1 MHVPDAAL
9 VGLIGA
15 CEADPE
21 IEVLQLTREEEG
33 VGILSGA
40 YLGGK
45 RGALLMQ
52 SSGLGNAVN
61 ALGGL
66 PMAYRIP
73 FLILITP
80 RGRLSE
86 FNPSQV
92 PAGRAVPKM
101 LDALGIETATLER
114 VDEVAHAGGP
124 GDLQRLLD
132 QPARRAD
139 RLDAAD
145 RREACVASKPCRCSR
160 ERLGRRPRR
169 LQPRHALLPRPRGRR
184 PPAQLLPVGRDGHGL
199 LDRAGAGDGAA
210 GPARRGGGRR
220 RRGA

>member
-1 MHVPDAAL
+1 MSDAPASVASVPWWQTAYERFKANGIRLVVHVPDAAL

-15 CEADPE
+15 CEDDPE

-40 YLGGK
+40 YLGGT

-52 SSGLGNAVN
+52 SSGLGNCVN

-73 FLILITP
+73 FLIVITP

-92 PAGRAVPKM
+92 PAGRAVPKV
-101 LDALGIETATLER
+101 LDALGIETATM
-114 VDEVAHAGGP
+114 
-124 GDLQRLLD
+124 
-132 QPARRAD
+132 D
-139 RLDAAD
+139 RLDEVGTLVDQAIYTAFSTSQP
-145 RREACVASKPCRCSR
+145 VALIAST
-160 ERLGRRPRR
+160 
-169 LQPRHALLPRPRGRR
+169 LLTG
-184 PPAQLLPVGRDGHGL
+184 GK
-199 LDRAGAGDGAA
+199 RA
-210 GPARRGGGRR
+210 
-220 RRGA
+220 

>member
-1 MHVPDAAL
+1 VTATTAPWGQTVYERLKANGIRLVAHVPDAAL

-40 YLGGK
+40 YLGGT

-52 SSGLGNAVN
+52 SSGLGNCVN

-73 FLILITP
+73 FLIVITP

-92 PAGRAVPKM
+92 PAGRAVPKV
-101 LDALGIETATLER
+101 LDALGIETVTMER
-114 VDEVAHAGGP
+114 PDEVATVVDQALYTAFSTSQPVALIASTLLTGGK
-124 GDLQRLLD
+124 
-132 QPARRAD
+132 RA
-139 RLDAAD
+139 
-145 RREACVASKPCRCSR
+145 
-160 ERLGRRPRR
+160 
-169 LQPRHALLPRPRGRR
+169 
-184 PPAQLLPVGRDGHGL
+184 
-199 LDRAGAGDGAA
+199 
-210 GPARRGGGRR
+210 
-220 RRGA
+220 

>member
-1 MHVPDAAL
+1 MAASAPWWEIVHERFRANGIAVVVHVPDAAL

-15 CEADPE
+15 CEADPD
-21 IEVLQLTREEEG
+21 IEALQLTREEEG

-52 SSGLGNAVN
+52 SSGLGNTVN

-92 PAGRAVPKM
+92 PAGRAVPKV
-101 LDALGIETATLER
+101 LDALGIETATLDR
-114 VDEVAHAGGP
+114 IDEVGTLVDQAIYTAYSTSQPVALIASTLLTGGK
-124 GDLQRLLD
+124 
-132 QPARRAD
+132 RA
-139 RLDAAD
+139 
-145 RREACVASKPCRCSR
+145 
-160 ERLGRRPRR
+160 
-169 LQPRHALLPRPRGRR
+169 
-184 PPAQLLPVGRDGHGL
+184 
-199 LDRAGAGDGAA
+199 
-210 GPARRGGGRR
+210 
-220 RRGA
+220 

>member
-1 MHVPDAAL
+1 MLPWWQAAYERFKANNIRLVVHVPDAAL

-40 YLGGK
+40 YLGGT

-52 SSGLGNAVN
+52 SSGLGNCVN

-73 FLILITP
+73 FLIVVTP

-92 PAGRAVPKM
+92 PAGRAVPKI
-101 LDALGIETATLER
+101 LDALGIETVTMER
-114 VDEVAHAGGP
+114 PDEVATIVDQAIYTTFSTSQPVALIASTLLTGGK
-124 GDLQRLLD
+124 
-132 QPARRAD
+132 RA
-139 RLDAAD
+139 
-145 RREACVASKPCRCSR
+145 
-160 ERLGRRPRR
+160 
-169 LQPRHALLPRPRGRR
+169 
-184 PPAQLLPVGRDGHGL
+184 
-199 LDRAGAGDGAA
+199 
-210 GPARRGGGRR
+210 
-220 RRGA
+220 

>member
-1 MHVPDAAL
+1 MNNGRVSACGDSYRADASLLHCAVMVNVTVPWWKIVHQRFQANGIGLVAHVPDAAL

-15 CEADPE
+15 CEADGD

-52 SSGLGNAVN
+52 SSGLGNCIN

-73 FLILITP
+73 FIMLITP

-92 PAGRAVPKM
+92 PAGRAVPKV
-101 LDALGIETATLER
+101 LDALGIETVILER
-114 VDEVAHAGGP
+114 LEEVETVVDQAIYTAFSTSQPVALIASTLLTGGK
-124 GDLQRLLD
+124 RL
-132 QPARRAD
+132 
-139 RLDAAD
+139 
-145 RREACVASKPCRCSR
+145 S
-160 ERLGRRPRR
+160 
-169 LQPRHALLPRPRGRR
+169 
-184 PPAQLLPVGRDGHGL
+184 
-199 LDRAGAGDGAA
+199 
-210 GPARRGGGRR
+210 
-220 RRGA
+220 

>member
-1 MHVPDAAL
+1 MRDEASQFAPRPSPLRLLHFAVMADSTSWGEIVHQRFKANGIRLVAHVPDAAL
-9 VGLIGA
+9 VGLIRA

-40 YLGGK
+40 YLGGT

-52 SSGLGNAVN
+52 SSGLGNCIN

-73 FLILITP
+73 FLLLVTP

-92 PAGRAVPKM
+92 PAGRAVPKL
-101 LDALGIETATLER
+101 LDALGIETATI
-114 VDEVAHAGGP
+114 
-124 GDLQRLLD
+124 
-132 QPARRAD
+132 
-139 RLDAAD
+139 
-145 RREACVASKPCRCSR
+145 
-160 ERLGRRPRR
+160 ERLEDVAT
-169 LQPRHALLPRPRGRR
+169 LVDQAIYSAFSTSQPVALI
-184 PPAQLLPVGRDGHGL
+184 ASTLLTGGK
-199 LDRAGAGDGAA
+199 RA
-210 GPARRGGGRR
+210 
-220 RRGA
+220 

>member
-1 MHVPDAAL
+1 MASLLPSYRATETASPCPKPTVLHYAVMVGSMSWGDIVHERFKANGIRLVAHVPDAAL
-9 VGLIGA
+9 VGLIRA
-15 CEADPE
+15 CEADPD

-52 SSGLGNAVN
+52 SSGLGNTVN

-92 PAGRAVPKM
+92 PAVRAVPKL
-101 LDALGIETATLER
+101 LDALGIETATMER
-114 VDEVAHAGGP
+114 PDEVAT
-124 GDLQRLLD
+124 LVD
-132 QPARRAD
+132 QAIYSAF
-139 RLDAAD
+139 
-145 RREACVASKPCRCSR
+145 ST
-160 ERLGRRPRR
+160 G
-169 LQPRHALLPRPRGRR
+169 QPVALL
-184 PPAQLLPVGRDGHGL
+184 ASTLLT
-199 LDRAGAGDGAA
+199 
-210 GPARRGGGRR
+210 GGK
-220 RRGA
+220 

>member
-1 MHVPDAAL
+1 MTAADGPWWEIVHERFKANGISLVAHVPDAAL

-15 CEADPE
+15 CEADPD

-33 VGILSGA
+33 VGVLSGA

-52 SSGLGNAVN
+52 SSGLGNTVN

-92 PAGRAVPKM
+92 PAGRAVPKV
-101 LDALGIETATLER
+101 LDAIGIETATLDR
-114 VDEVAHAGGP
+114 VDEVGTLVDQAIYSAFSTSQPVALIASTLLTGGK
-124 GDLQRLLD
+124 
-132 QPARRAD
+132 RA
-139 RLDAAD
+139 
-145 RREACVASKPCRCSR
+145 
-160 ERLGRRPRR
+160 
-169 LQPRHALLPRPRGRR
+169 
-184 PPAQLLPVGRDGHGL
+184 
-199 LDRAGAGDGAA
+199 
-210 GPARRGGGRR
+210 
-220 RRGA
+220 

>member
-1 MHVPDAAL
+1 MTTTTSWGQTVYERFKANGITLVAHVPDAAL

-40 YLGGK
+40 YLGGT

-52 SSGLGNAVN
+52 SSGLGNCVN

-73 FLILITP
+73 FLIVITP

-92 PAGRAVPKM
+92 PAGRAVPKV
-101 LDALGIETATLER
+101 LDALGIETVVMER
-114 VDEVAHAGGP
+114 ADEVATIVDQALYTAFSTSQPVALIASTLLTGGK
-124 GDLQRLLD
+124 
-132 QPARRAD
+132 RA
-139 RLDAAD
+139 
-145 RREACVASKPCRCSR
+145 
-160 ERLGRRPRR
+160 
-169 LQPRHALLPRPRGRR
+169 
-184 PPAQLLPVGRDGHGL
+184 
-199 LDRAGAGDGAA
+199 
-210 GPARRGGGRR
+210 
-220 RRGA
+220 

>member
-1 MHVPDAAL
+1 MTTDVASPWWKIVHERFTANGIGLVVHVPDAAL

-15 CEADPE
+15 CEADE
-21 IEVLQLTREEEG
+21 NIEVLQLTREEEG

-40 YLGGK
+40 YLGGT

-52 SSGLGNAVN
+52 SSGLGNCIN

-73 FLILITP
+73 FIMLITP

-101 LDALGIETATLER
+101 LDALGIETVTLER
-114 VDEVAHAGGP
+114 LDEVEMIVDQAIYTAFSTGQPVALIASTLLTGGK
-124 GDLQRLLD
+124 R
-132 QPARRAD
+132 
-139 RLDAAD
+139 
-145 RREACVASKPCRCSR
+145 V
-160 ERLGRRPRR
+160 
-169 LQPRHALLPRPRGRR
+169 
-184 PPAQLLPVGRDGHGL
+184 
-199 LDRAGAGDGAA
+199 
-210 GPARRGGGRR
+210 
-220 RRGA
+220 

>member
-1 MHVPDAAL
+1 MSNAAPWWETVYARFKANDIRLVVHVPDAAL
-9 VGLIGA
+9 VGLIRA

-40 YLGGK
+40 YLGGT

-52 SSGLGNAVN
+52 SSGLGNCIN

-73 FLILITP
+73 FLLLITP

-92 PAGRAVPKM
+92 PAGRAVPKL
-101 LDALGIETATLER
+101 LDALGIETATLDR
-114 VDEVAHAGGP
+114 GDEVGT
-124 GDLQRLLD
+124 LVD
-132 QPARRAD
+132 QAIYSAF
-139 RLDAAD
+139 
-145 RREACVASKPCRCSR
+145 ST
-160 ERLGRRPRR
+160 G
-169 LQPRHALLPRPRGRR
+169 QPVALLASTLLTRGKRT
-184 PPAQLLPVGRDGHGL
+184 
-199 LDRAGAGDGAA
+199 
-210 GPARRGGGRR
+210 
-220 RRGA
+220 

>member
-1 MHVPDAAL
+1 MTSWSDTVHERFKANGIRLVAHVPDAAL

-15 CEADPE
+15 CEADPD

-40 YLGGK
+40 YLGGT

-52 SSGLGNAVN
+52 SSGLGNCVN

-92 PAGRAVPKM
+92 PGAGPS
-101 LDALGIETATLER
+101 
-114 VDEVAHAGGP
+114 
-124 GDLQRLLD
+124 
-132 QPARRAD
+132 RR
-139 RLDAAD
+139 
-145 RREACVASKPCRCSR
+145 CWTPSGS
-160 ERLGRRPRR
+160 
-169 LQPRHALLPRPRGRR
+169 RR
-184 PPAQLLPVGRDGHGL
+184 PPWSAPTRS
-199 LDRAGAGDGAA
+199 RRWWTRRSTAPSR
-210 GPARRGGGRR
+210 PASRSR
-220 RRGA
+220 